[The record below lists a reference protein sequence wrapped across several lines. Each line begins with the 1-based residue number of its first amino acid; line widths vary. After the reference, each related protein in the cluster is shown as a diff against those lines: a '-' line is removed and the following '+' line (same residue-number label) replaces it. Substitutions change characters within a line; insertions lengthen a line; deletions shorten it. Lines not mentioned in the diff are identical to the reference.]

1 MLHRYNNN
9 NNNNNSSSSM
19 IRELDN
25 RDYDKVKI
33 IQFVFIYF
41 YIIKGI

>member
-33 IQFVFIYF
+33 I
-41 YIIKGI
+41 